1 MSDGEPDAFPLMQ
14 VAAGLGI
21 RMTRRYCEILGVTSD
36 EEDAQVKT
44 TRPVLD
50 RQAPRRG
57 ETLDGTIPNETSDI
71 GLSALALLVGCLR

>member
-1 MSDGEPDAFPLMQ
+1 MQ

-44 TRPVLD
+44 TCPVLD
-50 RQAPRRG
+50 RQAPLHG
-57 ETLDGTIPNETSDI
+57 ATLDGTYPNEMNDMEVSVLAA
-71 GLSALALLVGCLR
+71 GRLPALNRSP